1 MGTSRRGSACPV
13 AWRTFGRVDV
23 LPLIDGQGI
32 FFESIAHA
40 FPGARAADRRRA
52 AAFDCTSSTDIGTW
66 RLQFRCYAVRLPDG
80 RMFLVDAGI
89 GPSDAPAAHWAPV
102 PGQLPD
108 LLSPVGVDPADI
120 DAVVLTHLHSDHV
133 GWAVVNTLPYF
144 PNARYVIQQSEILSA
159 LDSKTRQVV
168 LEPLQRAHRLE
179 VIDGATRLASG
190 VTVIHTPGHTPGHQ
204 SVLIRSQ
211 DIELVLAGDVLVHP
225 LQLVNPSLEYSHE
238 SDPAAAR
245 ETRQRLLT
253 HAARH
258 GTAIGT
264 AHLTPPFVD
273 LSSLA
278 SLHQ

>member
-1 MGTSRRGSACPV
+1 
-13 AWRTFGRVDV
+13 
-23 LPLIDGQGI
+23 
-32 FFESIAHA
+32 
-40 FPGARAADRRRA
+40 
-52 AAFDCTSSTDIGTW
+52 
-66 RLQFRCYAVRLPDG
+66 
-80 RMFLVDAGI
+80 
-89 GPSDAPAAHWAPV
+89 
-102 PGQLPD
+102 
-108 LLSPVGVDPADI
+108 LLSTAGVDPADI

-133 GWAVVNTLPYF
+133 GWAVVDALPYF
-144 PNARYVIQQSEILSA
+144 PNARYVIQQSEIFSG
-159 LDSKTRQVV
+159 LDPKTRQVV